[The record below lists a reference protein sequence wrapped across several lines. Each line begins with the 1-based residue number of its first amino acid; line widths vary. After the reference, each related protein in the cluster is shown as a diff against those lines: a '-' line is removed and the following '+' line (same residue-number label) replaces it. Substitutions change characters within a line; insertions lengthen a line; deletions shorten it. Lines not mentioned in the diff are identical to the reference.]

1 MGLLNN
7 TEITEIENKIPR
19 TSDLATNVALTT
31 VESKVPDVSSLEK
44 KTDYDAKISEI
55 ERKTDHNNGEYIT
68 TPEFNKLSADIF
80 DERLK

>member
-44 KTDYDAKISEI
+44 KQIMTQ
-55 ERKTDHNNGEYIT
+55 
-68 TPEFNKLSADIF
+68 KLV
-80 DERLK
+80 

>member
-31 VESKVPDVSSLEK
+31 YESKVPDVSSLEK
-44 KTDYDAKISEI
+44 KQIMTQKLVKLKEKLITIMVNILLPQNLISFQQTFLM
-55 ERKTDHNNGEYIT
+55 KD
-68 TPEFNKLSADIF
+68 
-80 DERLK
+80 